1 MGHLKGQICLTK
13 KKKSKPVSIGNECSP
28 REEILV
34 LGGGRHSKKLH
45 MHERWKIKKEIKN
58 IRVSTLPKKTRVG
71 LPARPLCSHEQP
83 WGSHRGV

>member
-1 MGHLKGQICLTK
+1 MFNKK

-45 MHERWKIKKEIKN
+45 MHERWKIKKKLKI
-58 IRVSTLPKKTRVG
+58 
-71 LPARPLCSHEQP
+71 
-83 WGSHRGV
+83 